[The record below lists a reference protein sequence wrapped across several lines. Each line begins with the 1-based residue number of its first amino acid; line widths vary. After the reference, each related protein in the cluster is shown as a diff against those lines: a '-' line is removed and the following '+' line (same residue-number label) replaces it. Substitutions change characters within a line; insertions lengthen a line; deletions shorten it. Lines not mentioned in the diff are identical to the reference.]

1 MNYPIN
7 LDIRD
12 SYLSDLTSASIT
24 NWCLKDEIKIE
35 RLVGRGSYGKVY
47 RVKRIGKLATT
58 ILAKKVTL
66 GESRT
71 LSNDFTREF
80 GVLSKLSQ
88 SQTTKARDR
97 LIKLIGIEI
106 SQSESGVWHTALY
119 TPFYEHG
126 NLDVYLQNVGCKLVK
141 KDLKVM
147 AKDILLIL
155 EQLRT

>member
-66 GESRT
+66 GESRK
-71 LSNDFTREF
+71 LSNDFLENL
-80 GVLSKLSQ
+80 VYSLS
-88 SQTTKARDR
+88 
-97 LIKLIGIEI
+97 
-106 SQSESGVWHTALY
+106 
-119 TPFYEHG
+119 
-126 NLDVYLQNVGCKLVK
+126 
-141 KDLKVM
+141 
-147 AKDILLIL
+147 
-155 EQLRT
+155 